1 MKLLVV
7 SGPNLQRLG
16 LREPEIYGKTTLP
29 ELHNSLVSEGKEMG
43 VEVVCRQSNSEGEL
57 VTWIG
62 EAGAD
67 GFSGVVFNPGAYTH
81 TSYALYDAVRASGIP
96 VVEVHISN
104 PEAREAFRHTSVVAA
119 ACLGKVAGFGV
130 RSYSIGLRGLV
141 ESIRAANPGSGG

>member
-16 LREPEIYGKTTLP
+16 LREPEIYGRTTLP
-29 ELHNSLVSEGKEMG
+29 ELYESLIREALDLG
-43 VEVVCRQSNSEGEL
+43 VQVTCVQSNSEGEL

-67 GFSGVVFNPGAYTH
+67 GFAGVLFNPGAYTH
-81 TSYALYDAVRASGIP
+81 SSFALYDAIRASGVP

-104 PEAREAFRHTSVVAA
+104 PEAREAFRHTSVVAP

-130 RSYSIGLRGLV
+130 RSYSIALRGLV
-141 ESIRAANPGSGG
+141 ESLRAVNPGPGG